1 MCPLLAELLM
11 KRILTITFLNFFI
24 SGGLRLAIPLLLL
37 DRNVDLVEI
46 GVVISVLPIVFM
58 VVRLLMA
65 VIADLRGWNRF
76 YILLNWPWSV
86 LSTFVYFIASST
98 PMFLLGKFFEAL
110 KESSYWAVSR
120 TAIFSLSPNRE
131 EKEATRNIAVS
142 MLSTAVGSVAAGFGI
157 AFFGFSFTLT
167 ILIITAALIAIPAA
181 MLWKIPKQNLRQ
193 KNSRFREII
202 NPRKRGKMF
211 WFASVISVFFS
222 LAFFPLL
229 NLLLP
234 VFMAQNIGYDYTT
247 IGIAYMLYNF
257 IASFVVL
264 GTLRF
269 SLGIKRV
276 ILQSSIAL
284 VATFMLAT
292 SNYYF
297 FAPFLALAVAQ
308 GLGWFFYESII
319 AKVTKN
325 EPNVSVDIG
334 LLIIPLRFAEFGSV
348 LYAGIIA
355 QSFGYWPL
363 FVSSGLF
370 FTFFSIL
377 ASYFLR
383 INDSSQRLSMK
394 R

>member
-1 MCPLLAELLM
+1 MCTLLAEVLM
-11 KRILTITFLNFFI
+11 KRILTITFLNFFV

-37 DRNVDLVEI
+37 DRNLDLVEI

-58 VVRLLMA
+58 IVRLLMA

-120 TAIFSLSPNRE
+120 TAIFSLSPTQE
-131 EKEATRNIAVS
+131 EKEATRNISVS
-142 MLSTAVGSVAAGFGI
+142 MVSTAVGSAAAGFGI
-157 AFFGFSFTLT
+157 AFFGFSFTFS
-167 ILIITAALIAIPAA
+167 ILIMAAGCIAIPAA
-181 MLWKIPKQNLRQ
+181 FLWKTPSQNLRQ
-193 KNSRFREII
+193 SNTKIREII
-202 NPRKRGKMF
+202 NPRKRGKIF
-211 WFASVISVFFS
+211 WFVSIISVFFS

-234 VFMAQNIGYDYTT
+234 IFMAQNIGYNYTT

-257 IASFVVL
+257 IASIVVF
-264 GTLRF
+264 GTLKF
-269 SLGIKRV
+269 SLGIGRV

-284 VATFMLAT
+284 VATFLLA
-292 SNYYF
+292 SSKYYF

-325 EPNVSVDIG
+325 KPNVSVDIG

-348 LYAGIIA
+348 LYAGLIA
-355 QSFGYWPL
+355 QSVGYLPL
-363 FVSSGLF
+363 FISSGIF
-370 FTFFSIL
+370 FTLFSIL
-377 ASYFLR
+377 AFYFLR
-383 INDSSQRLSMK
+383 IR
-394 R
+394 